1 MSIDLVEYNPLY
13 DIDKRTDRVVQKLV
27 KILSRI

>member
-13 DIDKRTDRVVQKLV
+13 DIEGNTDKIVQRLV
-27 KILSRI
+27 KVLTRF